1 MSDKK
6 LTMEEFNNMPVVGPS
21 VNAFLDLL
29 AGIAARELGSNKT
42 EENEKTENDEKDE
55 EKKNTLKFK

>member
-1 MSDKK
+1 MT
-6 LTMEEFNNMPVVGPS
+6 LEEFNNMPAVGPS

-42 EENEKTENDEKDE
+42 EEDEKTDNNEKDE
-55 EKKNTLKFK
+55 EKRIL

>member
-6 LTMEEFNNMPVVGPS
+6 MTLEEFNNMPVVGPS

-42 EENEKTENDEKDE
+42 EENEKTEKNEKN
-55 EKKNTLKFK
+55 EK